1 MNGVVKWLF
10 MFVFGFI
17 AAFSFMFFVN
27 GTLKP
32 SNDGIIEYVKKP
44 YASPEVSQNN
54 GITFNTKGMKDGV
67 VGIQGTP
74 INNQNTL
81 YHVCKVDF
89 NTEIIKNTIITAFL
103 RWNVTPVE
111 KVSIGIYMDLNWD
124 GVPSGYIL
132 EPIYPEKYIYKN
144 LYEIIKEKY
153 SEKVATAKEITIKN
167 IFLLVGNN
175 SVGKYFDLVA
185 NISVRSKTEVEAQNM
200 LTWFTNIVNT
210 TRQQSFWD
218 FVKEPIQRFI
228 DKMSYFD
235 SLDKPSFVEVLTA
248 IWNVFL
254 LLLSPIEIIGRAL
267 WWLALVLYDLIPLL
281 LNPTWV

>member
-1 MNGVVKWLF
+1 MNGVVKRLF

-44 YASPEVSQNN
+44 YASPEVLQVN

-74 INNQNTL
+74 INNQNML
-81 YHVCKVDF
+81 F
-89 NTEIIKNTIITAFL
+89 QMSAANLNTEEIKNTEITAFL
-103 RWNVTPVE
+103 RWNTSPV
-111 KVSIGIYMDLNWD
+111 KDVSVGIYTEFNLN
-124 GVPSGYIL
+124 GVYGGYIL
-132 EPIYPEKYIYKN
+132 EPVYPEIYVQKNLYDIIQKNYPEKVT
-144 LYEIIKEKY
+144 EE
-153 SEKVATAKEITIKN
+153 AEITVN
-167 IFLLVGNN
+167 NLLLLVGNN
-175 SVGKYFDLVA
+175 SVGKYFDLVV
-185 NISVRSKTEVEAQNM
+185 NISVKGKTEVEAQNM
-200 LTWFTNIVNT
+200 LTWFTNVVNT

-235 SLDKPSFVEVLTA
+235 SLEKPSFVEVLTA

-254 LLLSPIEIIGRAL
+254 LILSPIEITGRAL

>member
-1 MNGVVKWLF
+1 MNSVIKWLF
-10 MFVFGFI
+10 MSVFGFI
-17 AAFSFMFFVN
+17 AAFSFIFFVS

-44 YASPEVSQNN
+44 YVSPEVLQNN

-67 VGIQGTP
+67 FGIQGTP
-74 INNQNTL
+74 INNKNTFF
-81 YHVCKVDF
+81 YIRTVNF
-89 NTEIIKNTIITAFL
+89 NTEKIKNTTITAFL
-103 RWNVTPVE
+103 RWNTSPV
-111 KVSIGIYMDLNWD
+111 KDVSVGIYLEFNLN
-124 GVPSGYIL
+124 GAYAGYIL
-132 EPIYPEKYIYKN
+132 EPIYPEFYIQKN
-144 LYEIIKEKY
+144 LYDMIQKKYPEKIN
-153 SEKVATAKEITIKN
+153 EEVEITIDN
-167 IFLLVGNN
+167 LLLIVGNY

-185 NISVRSKTEVEAQNM
+185 NISVKEKTEVKAQNM
-200 LTWFTNIVNT
+200 LQWFTNIVNT

-228 DKMSYFD
+228 EKMSYFD
-235 SLDKPSFVEVLTA
+235 SLERPSFIEVLEA